1 MITFKNKNTNTII
14 PDEKNESIRR
24 CCLRCYLKNNVVLKP
39 YEELTLDTGLIIS
52 LTTPLEYVFTRGEEN
67 DKFIVCTDI
76 VRFHSD
82 RVRLGKYNKE
92 IKIYINNKT
101 DSELLIPEKTFY
113 MVAYATKLIGFE
125 VPEKETKFSKLKETD
140 LGDGFFVFYDDKKY
154 EAFQEP
160 TLHKTDDIILSA
172 GFTKNE

>member
-1 MITFKNKNTNTII
+1 M
-14 PDEKNESIRR
+14 
-24 CCLRCYLKNNVVLKP
+24 VLKP

-101 DSELLIPEKTFY
+101 DSELLIPEKHFIWLR
-113 MVAYATKLIGFE
+113 M
-125 VPEKETKFSKLKETD
+125 
-140 LGDGFFVFYDDKKY
+140 
-154 EAFQEP
+154 QQ
-160 TLHKTDDIILSA
+160 
-172 GFTKNE
+172 N